1 MDGKE
6 FYKYAKACNDHK
18 ITIYPKCS
26 NNGRYKIIINTN
38 GEEKVGDHYY
48 EKVASVK
55 ETVIKTPRGIQKVK
69 EVVPSVWDK
78 IFELYKL
85 TCIKNDFLKT
95 INNQN
100 I

>member
-26 NNGRYKIIINTN
+26 NTGKYKIIINTN
-38 GEEKVGDHYY
+38 GQEKVGEQYY
-48 EKVASVK
+48 GEQPSIK
-55 ETVIKTPRGIQKVK
+55 EIEIKTPRGIQKVK
-69 EVVPSVWDK
+69 EIVPSVWDK
-78 IFELYKL
+78 IFELYKV
-85 TCIKNDFLKT
+85 TCLKNNFLQT